1 MGLFDT
7 LVSGLAASD
16 AQHAALYTEVGKLV
30 DEQGGVAGLQ
40 QKFQQAGLGGVIA
53 GWISTGPNPPVT
65 PAQTTQVVGDDKIA
79 EVAAKTGIPQ
89 DQVAAAISKLLPLV
103 VDHLTPNG
111 TVPDHNSALLD
122 MAMGVLKSR
131 LLAS

>member
-7 LVSGLAASD
+7 LVSGLETSD
-16 AQHAALYTEVGKLV
+16 AQHAVLYAEVGKLV
-30 DEQGGVAGLQ
+30 DQQGGVAGLQ

-65 PAQTTQVVGDDKIA
+65 PTQTAQVVGDDKIA

-89 DQVAAAISKLLPLV
+89 DQVAAAISKLLPMV

-111 TVPDHNSALLD
+111 SVPDHNSALMNAAL
-122 MAMGVLKSR
+122 GELKSK
-131 LLAS
+131 LFG

>member
-7 LVSGLAASD
+7 LVSGLEASD
-16 AQHAALYTEVGKLV
+16 AQHAALYAEVGKLV

-40 QKFQQAGLGGVIA
+40 QKFQQAGLGGVIS
-53 GWISTGPNPPVT
+53 GWISNGPNPPVT
-65 PAQTTQVVGDDKIA
+65 ADQTAQVVGDDKIA

-89 DQVAAAISKLLPLV
+89 DQVSAAISKLLPLV

-111 TVPDHNSALLD
+111 TVPAHNSALLD
-122 MAMGVLKSR
+122 MAMGALKSK
-131 LLAS
+131 LLGS